1 MSDAK
6 QLRMKRE
13 TVRSAMER
21 IGGFRGIEILPCI
34 GADKPEHYRNKAV
47 FQFANA
53 EKTNQSPAFLFFIES
68 ADAEQ
73 IRPFGNDSFR
83 RHCLFVLNHACF
95 NGHEFMAFLFVIS
108 RKNLPKVLQP
118 A

>member
-1 MSDAK
+1 
-6 QLRMKRE
+6 MKRE

-53 EKTNQSPAFLFFIES
+53 EKTNKKKLRQVLSGYY
-68 ADAEQ
+68 EQ
-73 IRPFGNDSFR
+73 KAINSCP
-83 RHCLFVLNHACF
+83 LKHA
-95 NGHEFMAFLFVIS
+95 
-108 RKNLPKVLQP
+108 
-118 A
+118 

>member
-1 MSDAK
+1 
-6 QLRMKRE
+6 MKRE

-53 EKTNQSPAFLFFIES
+53 EKTNKKNFGRFFRAITNKK
-68 ADAEQ
+68 
-73 IRPFGNDSFR
+73 P
-83 RHCLFVLNHACF
+83 
-95 NGHEFMAFLFVIS
+95 
-108 RKNLPKVLQP
+108 
-118 A
+118 